1 MFDRVVKVLAVVGAT
16 VQVGVSASVVTAL
29 ALVTLTSFGVI
40 PMPV

>member
-1 MFDRVVKVLAVVGAT
+1 MFDRGVKILTVLGAT
-16 VQVGVSASVVTAL
+16 VQAGVSASVVTAL